1 MLLSIGVCIMR
12 YLLVFED
19 TDPQEKSTPFHVGA
33 SFPSQSS
40 VIEESARLEFPQMFK
55 SSMVVAGQILGVQ
68 EKFICCLIFYIFFNI
83 FCFVLLL
90 LVYLALVFKI
100 ILKYLGR
107 VYC

>member
-1 MLLSIGVCIMR
+1 MLLSIGVCIMS

-68 EKFICCLIFYIFFNI
+68 EKFICCLIFYIFF
-83 FCFVLLL
+83 
-90 LVYLALVFKI
+90 
-100 ILKYLGR
+100 
-107 VYC
+107 